1 MTAVTMRDMFKA
13 GVHYGHQK
21 RHWNPQMAPYI
32 YGDQNRIHI
41 INLEKTLPMY
51 HDAVNFVS
59 SIAARGGK
67 VLFVG
72 TKRAAQ
78 AVTKAQADRAGMPY
92 VDHRWLGGMLTNYK
106 TIRQSIKRLRDIEKM
121 RDEGMFER
129 MTKKEVLNL
138 TREMEKLE
146 RSLGGIKNMG
156 GIPDAIILV
165 DSAQEKIAIT
175 EAKRLNIPVIGI
187 VDTNGC
193 PDDIAYLIPGND
205 DAIRAIELY
214 FSGFADAICQAR
226 DAARIRSTGKEGHK
240 DQKDSEMKAVIESAA
255 LGHAGDQAV
264 NQAPESNQ
272 AGE

>member
-41 INLEKTLPMY
+41 IDLEKTLPMY
-51 HDAVNFVS
+51 HEAVNFIS
-59 SIAARGGK
+59 SVAARGGK

-78 AVTKAQADRAGMPY
+78 AVTKAQAERAGMPY

-121 RDEGMFER
+121 RDDGMFER
-129 MTKKEVLNL
+129 MTKKEVLGL

-146 RSLGGIKNMG
+146 RSLGGIKSMG
-156 GIPDAIILV
+156 GIPDAIVLV

-175 EAKRLNIPVIGI
+175 EAKRLNIPVIGV

-193 PDDIAYLIPGND
+193 PNDISYLIPGND

-214 FSGFADAICQAR
+214 FSGFADAICEAR
-226 DAARIRSTGKEGHK
+226 EASRVRGTGKGPAIMEQES
-240 DQKDSEMKAVIESAA
+240 DAMK
-255 LGHAGDQAV
+255 
-264 NQAPESNQ
+264 Q
-272 AGE
+272 AGTSESGE